1 MSKDN
6 DNLNHDKTQEIIQQY
21 QNTMK
26 NLIKEKGLNHQ
37 SLEKHLSDVMNQLS
51 NEVRK
56 MTGDLLKGV
65 NEEKKTVPAPAV
77 EKKPGSTPQKRKSN
91 C

>member
-1 MSKDN
+1 MNKDN
-6 DNLNHDKTQEIIQQY
+6 HKQDHDKTQEIIQHY
-21 QNTMK
+21 QNTLK
-26 NLIKEKGLNHQ
+26 NLIKEKGLNHKN
-37 SLEKHLSDVMNQLS
+37 LEKHLSDVMNQLS

-56 MTGDLLKGV
+56 MTGDLLKEV

-77 EKKPGSTPQKRKSN
+77 EEKPGSTPQKRKSN